1 MGKVIFDTDV
11 FIEIFNNNQ
20 DVFSFINGSIF
31 FENIATTVVNS
42 SELIIS
48 ANNRETQT
56 KIEKAL
62 KDVKILNITT
72 QASTTFYT
80 LIQKYHLSHGLK
92 IADCL
97 ITAVCLSYDLPLFTL
112 NTKHFVYIPGLKL
125 ISHNIKPIKKGFWS

>member
-20 DVFSFINGSIF
+20 DVFSFINERIY
-31 FENIATTVVNS
+31 FENIATILVNS
-42 SELIIS
+42 SELLIS
-48 ANNRETQT
+48 ATNRETQN
-56 KIEKAL
+56 KIEKSL

-72 QASTTFYT
+72 QASTKFYA

-97 ITAVCLSYDLPLFTL
+97 VAAICLTSNLPLFTL
-112 NTKHFVYIPGLKL
+112 NTKHFI
-125 ISHNIKPIKKGFWS
+125 